1 MVQGADVGAGLQAGR
16 LTDGHVQ
23 HDANGGATNV
33 WLELRLKPSAT
44 AATDPAALLPAE
56 LAGAAAVFWTTPSN
70 TLAAYNGPTPTII
83 ATATFATDRWTRV
96 TVNCDYVARRWSL
109 WLDDAPAIAGF
120 AFYSA
125 APAAGCTGFGLIERE
140 GGGDAGFD
148 NVRLAASP
156 PGDDDGDG
164 LPDTWERAFF
174 GDLSQT
180 PGGDWDGDRFLNGD
194 EYLAGTDATNAA
206 SLLAF
211 TRIEQAPDGGTVLR
225 WQSVAGRSY
234 RLQFADA
241 LPPAWTNRATGLPAT
256 PPSNVYTDRTDTTPA
271 FYRLL
276 LE

>member
-1 MVQGADVGAGLQAGR
+1 VVQGADVGAGLQAGR

-180 PGGDWDGDRFLNGD
+180 PGGDWDGDGFLNGD